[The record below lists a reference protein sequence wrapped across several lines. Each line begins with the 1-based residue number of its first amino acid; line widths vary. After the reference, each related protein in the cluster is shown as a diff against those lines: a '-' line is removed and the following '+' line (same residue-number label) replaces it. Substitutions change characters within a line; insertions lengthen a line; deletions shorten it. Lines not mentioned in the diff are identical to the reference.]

1 MIKSINVKRIAL
13 FASTSLGIGLVSAI
27 PSQAVIGASTVSI
40 TASNGTAIRNDNANV
55 AGLSDTTNAGTVT
68 VSFQHTS
75 AADSVVVSVVKKSA
89 PSTTVPTLLFA
100 FKDTATST
108 AVDSFTLRQNFTYGN
123 GSDSITG
130 SQNAGETTAATKNFG
145 FSASSTPWVGDPTNA
160 YKESGTSVVIAPVSA
175 TSGTSVMKFFVFM
188 DSAVARVPGTY
199 TYTITVTPYGAG
211 SYTNVN
217 GEVSSAKSVDVS
229 IVVSAGSAT
238 ASAATSTA
246 YLNQG
251 TSYTTANDSVVSVP
265 ATASTTT
272 RAVIRLT
279 LKSSTGSTTSAAESV
294 TVVTNLGSTG
304 TSAGVAVGKNV
315 TYAYTA
321 GSPLDILI
329 FSDGNAGVATIT
341 VTTTNTSFTKT
352 VNFYSTTA
360 TKLTVVNATDRAKVG
375 SNTVTGGYG
384 IIWVKA
390 TDANGNTVAANAD
403 GDSGVWAYSSATTVV
418 SDSGTACA
426 YESAIG
432 YHTCKVTGVSAG
444 TATITIANLGTS
456 LANATLKGDKTVA
469 LTVGSASA
477 ATLTLAFNKSS
488 YAPGEKGY
496 ILVGA
501 KDSAGNP
508 VNPGTY
514 ANLVAT
520 GGITVSGSFSG
531 TAPTLTATD
540 YSLLARVAAL
550 DDGCVSTAAVNCL
563 TFYAPYAGDKITI
576 TATGGSILPAAGQV
590 AVTASA
596 SVADNGSA
604 ALAAV
609 TALASQVSAFIT
621 KINAQI
627 TTLTDLVM
635 KIQKKVK
642 A

>member
-1 MIKSINVKRIAL
+1 ML
-13 FASTSLGIGLVSAI
+13 FRS
-27 PSQAVIGASTVSI
+27 
-40 TASNGTAIRNDNANV
+40 
-55 AGLSDTTNAGTVT
+55 
-68 VSFQHTS
+68 
-75 AADSVVVSVVKKSA
+75 
-89 PSTTVPTLLFA
+89 
-100 FKDTATST
+100 
-108 AVDSFTLRQNFTYGN
+108 
-123 GSDSITG
+123 
-130 SQNAGETTAATKNFG
+130 TKNFG
-145 FSASSTPWVGDPTNA
+145 FDQSSTPWTGAPATA
-160 YKESGTSVVIAPVSA
+160 YTESGTSVVVAPVSA
-175 TSGTSVMKFFVFM
+175 ATGTSVMKFFVFM
-188 DSAVARVPGTY
+188 DSAVARIPGTY
-199 TYTITVTPYGAG
+199 TYTVTVTPFGAG
-211 SYTNVN
+211 SYTNTN

-229 IVVSAGSAT
+229 IVVSSGSAT
-238 ASAATSTA
+238 ASAATSTS
-246 YLNQG
+246 YINQG
-251 TSYTTANDSVVSVP
+251 TSWTTASDSVVSVP

-279 LKSSTGSTTSAAESV
+279 LKSSTGSTTYAAESV

-321 GSPLDILI
+321 GSPLDILV
-329 FSDGNAGVATIT
+329 FSDGNAGTATIT
-341 VTTTNTSFTKT
+341 ITTTNTAFTKT

-360 TKLTVVNATDRAKVG
+360 TTLTVVNATSNAAVG

-390 TDANGNTVAANAD
+390 TDANGQTVVANAD

-426 YESAIG
+426 YESALG

-456 LANATLKGDKTVA
+456 LANATVKGSKTVA
-469 LTVGSASA
+469 LTVGSATA
-477 ATLTLAFNKSS
+477 AKVSLAFNKAS

-496 ILVGA
+496 ILIKA
-501 KDSAGNP
+501 TSADGKT

-514 ANLVAT
+514 ANLIAT

-540 YSLLARVAAL
+540 YTLKPRVAAL
-550 DDGCVSTAAVNCL
+550 DDGLASSDPVGYL

-576 TATGGSILPAAGQV
+576 TATGGSLLPAAGQV
-590 AVTASA
+590 SVTASA
-596 SVADNGSA
+596 AVADNGSA

>member
-1 MIKSINVKRIAL
+1 MSNKTIMKRIAL
-13 FASTSLGIGLVSAI
+13 TAVTALGIGMVSAI
-27 PSQAVIGASTVSI
+27 PSQATIAASSVSIVASDGTATRNDLTSTAGKSDSTV
-40 TASNGTAIRNDNANV
+40 G
-55 AGLSDTTNAGTVT
+55 GTVT

-75 AADSVVVSVVKKSA
+75 TADSVII
-89 PSTTVPTLLFA
+89 TTVAKSRPTGGAAASLLFSFA
-100 FKDTATST
+100 DTATST
-108 AVDSFTLRQNFTYGN
+108 VV
-123 GSDSITG
+123 DSITIQGTQGLEGGKNVVADNTKVFNG
-130 SQNAGETTAATKNFG
+130 SETGTSVVVGANAGG
-145 FSASSTPWVGDPTNA
+145 SA
-160 YKESGTSVVIAPVSA
+160 SGTSVIKLKA
-175 TSGTSVMKFFVFM
+175 FM
-188 DSAVARVPGTY
+188 DSSVANRVPGTY
-199 TYTITVTPYGAG
+199 TYTVTVTPFGAG
-211 SYTNVN
+211 SYTSLN

-229 IVVSAGSAT
+229 IVVSSGSAT

-246 YLNQG
+246 YINQG
-251 TSYTTANDSVVSVP
+251 TSYTTANDSVVSVA

-279 LKSSTGSTTSAAESV
+279 LKSSTGSTTYAAESV

-321 GSPLDILI
+321 GSPLDILV
-329 FSDGNAGVATIT
+329 FSDGNAGTATIT
-341 VTTTNTSFTKT
+341 ITTTNTAFTKT
-352 VNFYSTTA
+352 VTFYSTTA
-360 TKLTVVNATDRAKVG
+360 TTLTVVNATSNAAVG

-390 TDANGNTVAANAD
+390 TDASGNTVVANAD

-418 SDSGTACA
+418 SDSGTACT
-426 YESAIG
+426 YSSAIG
-432 YHTCKVTGVSAG
+432 YHTCAVTGVSAG

-456 LANATLKGDKTVA
+456 LANATIKGSKTVA
-469 LTVGSASA
+469 LTVGSATA
-477 ATLTLAFNKSS
+477 AKVSLAFNKAS

-496 ILVGA
+496 ILIKA
-501 KDSAGNP
+501 TSADGKT

-514 ANLVAT
+514 ANLIAT

-540 YSLLARVAAL
+540 YTLKPRVAAL
-550 DDGCVSTAAVNCL
+550 DDGLASEEPVGYL

-576 TATGGSILPAAGQV
+576 TATGGSLLPAAGQV
-590 AVTASA
+590 SVTASA
-596 SVADNGSA
+596 AVADNGSA